1 MSDLYQARIYLR
13 EARAR
18 RHDGQFHAMLLTW
31 AAKRRRQY
39 QAEERQLEL
48 FS

>member
-1 MSDLYQARIYLR
+1 MTHLYQARIYLR

-18 RHDGQFHAMLLTW
+18 RHDGKFHATLLDW

-48 FS
+48 AL